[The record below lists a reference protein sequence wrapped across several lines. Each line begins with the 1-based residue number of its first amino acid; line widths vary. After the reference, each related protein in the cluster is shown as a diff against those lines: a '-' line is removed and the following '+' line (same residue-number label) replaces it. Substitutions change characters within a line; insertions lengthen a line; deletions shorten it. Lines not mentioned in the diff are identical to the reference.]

1 MRFKNVFVVGKGR
14 VALECA
20 KIARTK
26 FKNVELLNLD
36 NIQDKDMFFN
46 KLKNAFIISANNF
59 YIFKKVCVE
68 NNYIINYHNSL
79 LPSHRGV
86 NAHIWSI
93 WSGDTMSGI
102 SWHEVQST
110 IDTGRVLIQK
120 EIAIKDMSA
129 NELLLAQHKAAI
141 FAFDELLNSG
151 FETKVAY
158 TSAAGGGELHKRYEL
173 PNAGVLEVSWE
184 FKKLVRFLKAFDV
197 GVFREIP
204 YPKVSVLGD
213 FMDILYYE
221 IGDGFINL
229 SLENG
234 RKLNIIKEQ
243 K

>member
-93 WSGDTMSGI
+93 WSGDTISGI

-158 TSAAGGGELHKRYEL
+158 TSATGGGGSYIKDMSFQM
-173 PNAGVLEVSWE
+173 LE
-184 FKKLVRFLKAFDV
+184 F
-197 GVFREIP
+197 
-204 YPKVSVLGD
+204 
-213 FMDILYYE
+213 
-221 IGDGFINL
+221 
-229 SLENG
+229 
-234 RKLNIIKEQ
+234 
-243 K
+243 